1 VHKKDECI
9 KKMIARTNTEA
20 QEKQQCP
27 SLQDLGVQLQ
37 ASPALA
43 ADVCDVP
50 APLQRELGIAGPA
63 GVSSDLV
70 LTSPTHRAITGLSL
84 RCKQGID
91 FVLSCVLL
99 LIALPIMVV
108 IWIAIRCDSKGPGII
123 VQDRIGYQGR
133 PFRFYKFRTMYSDCG
148 DHAHRSY
155 VKDWMHNRP
164 AKNTAVFKIVADQRV
179 TRVGAILR
187 RYSLDELPQ
196 LFNVLKF
203 EMSLVGPRPALPY
216 EVDNYAAWHKE
227 RFGAP
232 PGLTGLWQVSGRN
245 LLSFEDMVRL
255 DIEYLQIW
263 SIGLDFKL
271 LAKTISVVLRGTG
284 H

>member
-1 VHKKDECI
+1 
-9 KKMIARTNTEA
+9 MIARTNTEA

-27 SLQDLGVQLQ
+27 PLQDLGVLLQ

-43 ADVCDVP
+43 AGVCDVP
-50 APLQRELGIAGPA
+50 APQQRELGIAGPA
-63 GVSSDLV
+63 GIISDLV
-70 LTSPTHRAITGLSL
+70 LTSPKHQAITGLSL

-123 VQDRIGYQGR
+123 VQDRIGYRGR
-133 PFRFYKFRTMYSDCG
+133 PFKFYKFRTMYSDC
-148 DHAHRSY
+148 DDRAHRIY
-155 VKDWMHNRP
+155 VKDWMRNRP
-164 AKNTAVFKIVADQRV
+164 AKNTAVFKIVGDQRV
-179 TRVGAILR
+179 TRIGTILR

-203 EMSLVGPRPALPY
+203 DMSLVGPRPALPY
-216 EVDNYAAWHKE
+216 EVDNYAPWHRE
-227 RFGAP
+227 RFEAP

-255 DIEYLQIW
+255 DIEYLRRW
-263 SIGLDFKL
+263 SLCLDLKL
-271 LAKTISVVLRGTG
+271 LIKTIPAVIHATG

>member
-1 VHKKDECI
+1 
-9 KKMIARTNTEA
+9 MIARTNTKV
-20 QEKQQCP
+20 QEGQQCP
-27 SLQDLGVQLQ
+27 SLQGLGEQLQ

-43 ADVCDVP
+43 AGVCDVQKP
-50 APLQRELGIAGPA
+50 PVVIQSSPQLGIAGPA
-63 GVSSDLV
+63 RVISDLV
-70 LTSPTHRAITGLSL
+70 LTSSAPRAITGLSL

-91 FVLSCVLL
+91 FVLGCVLL
-99 LIALPIMVV
+99 LIATPFMVV
-108 IWIAIRCDSKGPGII
+108 IWIAIRCDSKGPGIF
-123 VQDRIGYQGR
+123 VQDRIGYKGQ
-133 PFRFYKFRTMYSDCG
+133 PFKFYKFRTMYPDCG
-148 DHAHRSY
+148 DHVHRSY
-155 VKDWMHNRP
+155 VKEWMNNRP

-203 EMSLVGPRPALPY
+203 DMSLVGPRPALPY
-216 EVDNYAAWHKE
+216 EVDNYAAWHKV
-227 RFGAP
+227 RFEAP

-245 LLSFEDMVRL
+245 LLSFKDMVRL
-255 DIEYLQIW
+255 DIEYLQRW

-271 LAKTISVVLRGTG
+271 LAKTIPMVLRGTG